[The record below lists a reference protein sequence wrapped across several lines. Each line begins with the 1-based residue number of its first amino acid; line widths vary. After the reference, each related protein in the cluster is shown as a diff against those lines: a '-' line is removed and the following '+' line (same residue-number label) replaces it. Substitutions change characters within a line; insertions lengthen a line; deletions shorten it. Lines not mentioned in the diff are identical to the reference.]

1 MANADRPPLM
11 IRVLRGLAALLS
23 VACPLALAQADAPR
37 GADGLLAVPPLARVT
52 DLAGA
57 LKVADK
63 AALEQKLAAF
73 ESARGAQIAVVVVPS
88 TQPEPIEDYAHRIGE
103 AWKIGRRGI
112 GDGML
117 IVVATQDRR
126 ARIDV
131 ARSLEGAVP
140 DAVARRLISETMGP
154 RFREGDFGGGISAA
168 LDRIFRLIEGESLP
182 TPAGVPQQKV
192 DASEDVMGVLLPFVI
207 GGVIVGG
214 MLRRALGRPGA
225 LIAGGGAGGLAGFM
239 LASAKLGIF
248 AGVAVLLLSMFGGM
262 GGGRSIG
269 GRRGGVFLPGG
280 WGGGGGWS
288 GGGGGGWSGGGG
300 GGWSSG
306 GGGDFSGGGAS
317 GDW

>member
-1 MANADRPPLM
+1 MARADRSSSMSHLV
-11 IRVLRGLAALLS
+11 RWLAVLLAF
-23 VACPLALAQADAPR
+23 VCPLAFAQADAPR
-37 GADGLLAVPPLARVT
+37 GADDLLAVPPLARVT

-57 LKVADK
+57 LKGGEK

-73 ESARGAQIAVVVVPS
+73 ETARGAQIAVLIVPS
-88 TQPEPIEDYAHRIGE
+88 TKPEPIEDFAHRVGE
-103 AWKIGRRGI
+103 AWKIGRRGV
-112 GDGML
+112 GDGLL

-140 DAVARRLISETMGP
+140 DAIARRLISETMGP
-154 RFREGDFGGGISAA
+154 RFREGDFAGGISAT
-168 LDRIFRLIEGESLP
+168 LDRVFRLIEGESLP
-182 TPAGVPQQKV
+182 TPVGVPQHKV
-192 DASEDVMGVLLPFVI
+192 DAGEDVMGVLLPFVI

-214 MLRRALGRPGA
+214 LLRRVIGKPGA
-225 LIAGGGAGGLAGFM
+225 LLAGGGAGGLAGFM
-239 LASAKLGIF
+239 LASATLGIF
-248 AGVAVLLLSMFGGM
+248 AGVAVLVLSLFGGM

-300 GGWSSG
+300 GWSSG

>member
-1 MANADRPPLM
+1 MASADHSSLM
-11 IRVLRGLAALLS
+11 LRWFRWLAALLAL
-23 VACPLALAQADAPR
+23 ACPLAFAQEAPR

-57 LKVADK
+57 LKGGDK
-63 AALEQKLAAF
+63 ATLEQKLAAF
-73 ESARGAQIAVVVVPS
+73 ESARGAQIAVVIVPS

-140 DAVARRLISETMGP
+140 DAVARRVISETMGP
-154 RFREGDFGGGISAA
+154 RFREGDFAGGISAA
-168 LDRIFRLIEGESLP
+168 LDRIFRLVEGESLP
-182 TPAGVPQQKV
+182 TPVGVPQHKV
-192 DASEDVMGVLLPFVI
+192 DAGEDVMGVLLPFVI

-214 MLRRALGRPGA
+214 MLRRVLGKPGA
-225 LIAGGGAGGLAGFM
+225 LLAGGAAGGLAGFM
-239 LASAKLGIF
+239 LASLTLGIF
-248 AGVAVLLLSMFGGM
+248 AGVAVLLLSFFGGM

-280 WGGGGGWS
+280 WG

>member
-1 MANADRPPLM
+1 M
-11 IRVLRGLAALLS
+11 VLLRWLAVLLA
-23 VACPLALAQADAPR
+23 VVCPLALAQTDAPR

-57 LKVADK
+57 LKAADM
-63 AALEQKLAAF
+63 ATLESKLAAF
-73 ESARGAQIAVVVVPS
+73 ESARGTQIAVVVVPS
-88 TQPEPIEDYAHRIGE
+88 TKPEPIEDYAHRIGE
-103 AWKIGRRGI
+103 AWKIGRRGV
-112 GDGML
+112 GDGLL

-131 ARSLEGAVP
+131 ARALEGAIP

-154 RFREGDFGGGISAA
+154 RFKEGDFAGGISAA
-168 LDRIFRLIEGESLP
+168 LDRIFRLVEGESLP

-192 DASEDVMGVLLPFVI
+192 DAGEDVLGVLLPFVF
-207 GGVIVGG
+207 GGVIVGS
-214 MLRRALGRPGA
+214 MLRRVLGTPGA
-225 LIAGGGAGGLAGFM
+225 LVAGGGAGGLAGFM
-239 LASAKLGIF
+239 LASAKLGLF
-248 AGVAVLLLSMFGGM
+248 AGVAVLLLSLFAGM

-269 GRRGGVFLPGG
+269 GRRGGGIVLPGG

-288 GGGGGGWSGGGG
+288 GGGGGWSGGG